1 MIKKIL
7 NLFLILVIIT
17 NLFGV
22 SLIVMSYDE
31 APIIDNSTTT
41 NNDSII
47 KTPTVVSKPTS
58 LKINITTK
66 MKTST
71 KIANI
76 ITEKTSNK
84 INKTTYLDKSEAKK
98 IIKKAKIKK
107 LKVVSRDNKI
117 VANWKIVKKAKG
129 YQIQL
134 SKSKKFKKIIKN
146 TNIGT
151 KNKFGNNKIGIM
163 INKKLPTNKSY
174 YIRIRP
180 YCKYKNN
187 KGIIKKAYGKWKN
200 SNKININENTI
211 RYWNRTDSTGITN
224 YVDEEKNQVWST
236 DGFFSTYTYILAEY
250 GITRTYTRV
259 KVG

>member
-58 LKINITTK
+58 IKINITTK

-117 VANWKIVKKAKG
+117 VANWKKVKKAKG

-134 SKSKKFKKIIKN
+134 SNSKMFKNIIKN
-146 TNIGT
+146 TNIGLKT
-151 KNKFGNNKIGIM
+151 TLTSNRVGTMIKKKF
-163 INKKLPTNKSY
+163 PTNKIY
-174 YIRIRP
+174 YIRVRP
-180 YCKYKNN
+180 YIKYKSK
-187 KGIIKKAYGKWKN
+187 KGITKKIYGKWKK
-200 SNKININENTI
+200 SNKIKIVKNTI
-211 RYWNRTDSTGITN
+211 TRWVFNDKMTLYI
-224 YVDEEKNQVWST
+224 DEYKNQVWST
-236 DGFFSTYTYILAEY
+236 DGLIMTYSQVLAEY